1 MVSNV
6 LIRGAVAS
14 ALMVMAGECFAYGIP
29 VYCYNCQEATHNA
42 AHSILDGQ
50 RLQTEALLNGM
61 DYILRTNSGFNTAIA
76 QGSGVTQQ
84 RIQNAYKMDPTIA
97 KPRLAC
103 SQAATAGVRS
113 GSTGASNKLRQA
125 LVAKTQANNYRGAN
139 LPPGESRKEYSVQK
153 VIDVLGDEEVDPA
166 EVIMSRS
173 PIPNDAAAIAEHR
186 KVKDATVNPFPI
198 ELPPEEEIQR
208 IKKKGSQGEREN
220 LARSYGLMAKQIS
233 AQSVL
238 DEDESNRI
246 QFVKSDPFKDQLSY
260 MTEGMDDDTKKLW
273 TTGQLS
279 NYQVEKMGASYRVMS
294 PTWIKQQSSTAS
306 PEAVQKEI
314 MLELAELL
322 HQQGITNDLL
332 RQSNILAAMKE
343 SREVSSSTLLNR

>member
-1 MVSNV
+1 MVSNN
-6 LIRGAVAS
+6 LLRGAVTA
-14 ALMVMAGECFAYGIP
+14 ALLALAGESSATGIP
-29 VYCYNCQEATHNA
+29 VYCYNCQEATNNA
-42 AHSILDGQ
+42 AHSNLDGL

-76 QGSGVTQQ
+76 SGAGVTQQ

-125 LVAKTQANNYRGAN
+125 LVAKTSANNYRGAN

-153 VIDVLGDEEVDPA
+153 VIDVLGEEDADPA
-166 EVIMSRS
+166 EVLTSRA
-173 PIPNDAAAIAEHR
+173 PIPNEASAIAEHR
-186 KVKDATVNPFPI
+186 KIKDATVNPFPV

-220 LARSYGLMAKQIS
+220 LARSYALMARQIS

-273 TTGQLS
+273 SSGQLS
-279 NYQVEKMGASYRVMS
+279 NYQVEKLGASYRAMS
-294 PTWIKQQSSTAS
+294 PTWIKQMSSAAS
-306 PEAVQKEI
+306 PEAIQKEI
-314 MLELAELL
+314 MLEMAEML
-322 HQQGITNDLL
+322 HQQGIANDLQ
-332 RQSNILAAMKE
+332 RQGNILSALKE
-343 SREVSSSTLLNR
+343 SREVSTTGLQTR